1 MNVGDFNWY
10 GSPSTPSPLPEAWDI
25 EVKQISLQT
34 IFPKDSHRKDREDWL
49 RSELLLLLIALL
61 NHCAIPARNK
71 LYRYTKPF

>member
-1 MNVGDFNWY
+1 MKKKSAWIRP
-10 GSPSTPSPLPEAWDI
+10 PSL
-25 EVKQISLQT
+25 
-34 IFPKDSHRKDREDWL
+34 EDWL